1 MSQIAYD
8 LFRNLLVVMTDDR
21 LAPPT
26 RNKLLHETLVLVCA
40 EALKD
45 THFGFG
51 DLNSQAERVIRLLH
65 VPVDEA
71 NALRKARRDSNRSR
85 ALLPEELRYDAMALA
100 RLISRVFHCDIPGEL
115 AALIP
120 HDTFFAEQ
128 SGLKANSADK
138 RCIVKSFD
146 EHVIKVIVDEDG
158 EDGLRTVRYTERN
171 QYARMEYLYG
181 ILKEGMHLN
190 LLGCQVEDGVITP
203 RLIIVEPDCLMDISV
218 IASCFEDYGHHPLMY
233 LLGRMKEKANT
244 QAILLGNY
252 AGACLDDIIND
263 KKFSP
268 AKTLVENFRDK
279 ALEYATCHGFDGSK
293 FKEDAAR
300 QARNLVGIVDEL
312 ARHHDLSKA
321 ILEPTFVCEKLG
333 LQGRVDLMTTDLRLL
348 VEQKS
353 GRNIFLER
361 KTKNAHGARV
371 VEKHYVQVLLY
382 YGILYY
388 NFHVSEPDIRLLY
401 SKYPLPDGLLGV
413 TSLMQLV
420 YEALRFRNEAMAVE
434 FDIAENGM
442 EHILPQLTER
452 TLNTAHMG
460 GFFYDVYL
468 RPQLVS
474 LLSPLHR
481 LGTVERAYFCR
492 MMRFVVRENIMS
504 RIGVVEGVG
513 GCMAN
518 LWNMPLAE
526 KRETGNI
533 YTSLTLEH
541 ASASSERDGTVGCD
555 DKSMM
560 VFAVPSQGDDF
571 LPNFRRGD
579 MVYVYSYPKGEEP
592 DVRRAILFKG
602 GLAEIHAGKVV
613 VKLVDKQQNREL
625 LEGALVGR
633 EERLWAIEHAGSDVG
648 GSAAIRSLYEF
659 VTTTQD
665 RKDLLLGLR
674 VPKRD
679 KTMTL
684 SRVYNPTVDDIILR
698 VKQAKD
704 YFLLVGPPGTG
715 KTSMALQY
723 MVKESLLPCAQ
734 LRDGNTD
741 AGDADEWNVT
751 GLEAHDGESH
761 VVEPHADK
769 IGDDGPSLLLMAY
782 TNRAVDEICGM
793 LCDNGIDFIRIGSEL
808 SCADAYAPYL
818 LKKRVGEK
826 PTLAGMRRLLL
837 GTHVIVGTT
846 SMIQSRSYLFN
857 VKRFSLAIID
867 EASQILEPNLIGLLS
882 KQEIEKFVLI
892 GDYKQLPAV
901 VQQGD
906 VDSGIVEPELVKL
919 GFTDCKQSLFER
931 LVRQERKAGRMDFI
945 GTLRRQGRMH
955 PEIAEFPNREF
966 YSAENLE
973 PVPLPHQSSASLG
986 YKHLSL
992 DATDDLLKKHR
1003 MVFIASRDCRQP
1015 EISDKVNADEARI
1028 VADVLCRIHRFYGK
1042 EFDTDKTVGVIV
1054 PYRNQIA
1061 MIRNEIEKT
1070 GIAGL
1075 GGISIDTVE
1084 RYQGSQRD
1092 VIIYSFTIQ
1101 HGYQLDFLTANT
1113 FEEDGH
1119 VIDRK
1124 LNVALTRARKQL
1136 IMTGNPRIL
1145 GASCLFLR
1153 LIAHVRAKGGY
1164 VEAYGD
1170 GSFIRDHA

>member
-1 MSQIAYD
+1 MSQIADD
-8 LFRNLLVVMTDDR
+8 LFRNLLVVMTDNR

-26 RNKLLHETLVLVCA
+26 QNKLMHETLVLVCA

-51 DLNSQAERVIRLLH
+51 DLNSQTESVIRLFN
-65 VPVDEA
+65 VPADEA

-85 ALLPEELRYDAMALA
+85 ALPPEDLRYDTMALA
-100 RLISRVFHCDIPGEL
+100 RLVSRVFHCDIPGDL
-115 AALIP
+115 TALLP
-120 HDTFFAEQ
+120 HDTLFAEH
-128 SGLKANSADK
+128 SGIKVNSADK

-158 EDGLRTVRYTERN
+158 EHGVKSVRYTERN

-190 LLGCQVEDGVITP
+190 LLGCQVEGDVITP

-233 LLGRMKEKANT
+233 LLSRMKEKANT

-263 KKFSP
+263 KDFSP
-268 AKTLVENFRDK
+268 AKTLVGNFRDK
-279 ALEYATCHGFDGSK
+279 ALEYATCQWFDGSK

-312 ARHHDLSKA
+312 AKRHDLSKA

-333 LQGRVDLMTTDLRLL
+333 LQGRVDLMTTDLCLL

-361 KTKNAHGARV
+361 KTKNAHGAKV

-442 EHILPQLTER
+442 ERILPQLTEQ
-452 TLNTAHMG
+452 TLNTAHMS

-481 LGTVERAYFCR
+481 LGAVEKAYFCR

-504 RIGVVEGVG
+504 RVGVVEGVG
-513 GCMAN
+513 SCMAN

-533 YTSLTLEH
+533 YTSLSLEH
-541 ASASSERDGTVGCD
+541 ASVASGRDGTVSSD
-555 DKSMM
+555 DKATM
-560 VFAVPSQGDDF
+560 VFSVPSQGDDF

-579 MVYVYSYPKGEEP
+579 MVYVYSYAKDEEP
-592 DVRRAILFKG
+592 DVRKAILFKG
-602 GLAEIHAGKVV
+602 GLSEIHAGKVV
-613 VKLVDKQQNREL
+613 VKLVDRQQNRDL
-625 LEGALVGR
+625 MEGASAGR
-633 EERLWAIEHAGSDVG
+633 EERFWAIEHAGSDVG

-659 VTTTQD
+659 ATTTQE

-674 VPKRD
+674 APTCD

-684 SRVYNPTVDDIILR
+684 SRAYNPTVDDIILR
-698 VKQAKD
+698 SKQAKD

-723 MVKESLLPCAQ
+723 MVKENLSLETH
-734 LRDGNTD
+734 DGN
-741 AGDADEWNVT
+741 ACCAES
-751 GLEAHDGESH
+751 HDGEL
-761 VVEPHADK
+761 V
-769 IGDDGPSLLLMAY
+769 DGAPSLLLMAY

-808 SCADAYAPYL
+808 SCAEAYAPYL
-818 LKKRVGEK
+818 LKNRVGEK

-837 GTHVIVGTT
+837 GTNVIVGTT
-846 SMIQSRSYLFN
+846 SMIQSRAYIFN

-882 KQEIEKFVLI
+882 KHEIEKFILI

-901 VQQGD
+901 VQQSD
-906 VDSGIVEPELVKL
+906 ADSGIAEPELVEL

-931 LVRQERKAGRMDFI
+931 LVRQERKAGRVDFI

-955 PEIAEFPNREF
+955 PEIAEFPNCEF

-973 PVPLPHQSSASLG
+973 PVPLPHQSSVSLG
-986 YKHLSL
+986 YKPFSL
-992 DATDDLLKKHR
+992 DATDDLLKNHR

-1042 EFDTDKTVGVIV
+1042 QFDADKTVGVIV

-1101 HGYQLDFLTANT
+1101 HSYQLEFLTANT
-1113 FEEDGH
+1113 FEENGH

-1145 GASCLFLR
+1145 GASRLFLE
-1153 LIAHVRAKGGY
+1153 LMAHVRSRGGY
-1164 VEAYGD
+1164 VEEYGAS
-1170 GSFIRDHA
+1170 SFPKELA